1 MAGGASE
8 GALYT
13 AGEMRG
19 KSVEVT
25 VGRVIVVMGTAQVV
39 IGIVVIGTVEM
50 GPVLTSTVVRGGPSQ
65 EKDIWPGVG
74 AEEGSEFWLVKVVGL
89 NGTAIAFKSKDEVA
103 AAKTPEYVSG
113 TEDSE
118 VPEDKLT
125 NDGIV
130 DVIEDSIAAAL

>member
-1 MAGGASE
+1 
-8 GALYT
+8 
-13 AGEMRG
+13 
-19 KSVEVT
+19 
-25 VGRVIVVMGTAQVV
+25 MGTAQVV

-65 EKDIWPGVG
+65 EKDIRPGVG
-74 AEEGSEFWLVKVVGL
+74 AEEGSEVWLVKVVGL
-89 NGTAIAFKSKDEVA
+89 NGKALAFKSKDEVGV
-103 AAKTPEYVSG
+103 AKTPVGVSG

-118 VPEDKLT
+118 VPEDILE